1 MLNCTGG
8 KNSSGGGHR
17 TDWITT
23 YPFSTILKDAKGFT
37 GHPVSKGGVV
47 IGHDIWIGMD
57 AVILSGVKIGNG
69 AVIAARSVVNKDIP
83 PYAIVAGNPGR
94 LVKCRFD
101 QATIADLQEI
111 AWWNWPVSKIK
122 DAWPLLLSSDIKL
135 FIERYKN
142 KC

>member
-1 MLNCTGG
+1 
-8 KNSSGGGHR
+8 
-17 TDWITT
+17 
-23 YPFSTILKDAKGFT
+23 
-37 GHPVSKGGVV
+37 
-47 IGHDIWIGMD
+47 MD